1 MTEKEK
7 PRILYVK
14 HILETY
20 SDEEHTL
27 SLADIAARLAD
38 DYGITA
44 HRITLTRDI
53 KELSEYG
60 LDIVTVRSTQNR
72 YFVGTRLLEMP
83 ELRLLHDAIASS
95 KCLTDKKSD
104 ALTDKLAALC
114 SVHQAA
120 ALRNRVGTVCAD
132 KPQNEHVYYII
143 DAIYEAMHKGR
154 KIAFQYTEYTPAK
167 ELVLRGDGEQY
178 VLSPYACVWNGD
190 YYYVIGW
197 SDKRE
202 DMTAF
207 RVDRIAGCPTLCDE
221 AIVPPPAQLDMNE
234 HIKSMFHMFGGEIAT
249 VELLC
254 DNALMKTVIDR
265 FGADVQTA
273 IADDAHFKVSADV
286 MLSPTFYGWLFEFG
300 GKIRLVSP
308 ANAVAQY
315 KDMVKAAFENI

>member
-1 MTEKEK
+1 MTAYEK

-27 SLADIAARLAD
+27 SLNDIIKRLEQ
-38 DYGITA
+38 DYDLKA
-44 HRITLTRDI
+44 HRTTLTRDI
-53 KELSEYG
+53 NELIAYG
-60 LDIVTVRSTQNR
+60 MDIVTVRSTQNR

-104 ALTDKLAALC
+104 ALTEKLSALC
-114 SVHQAA
+114 SIHQAA
-120 ALRNRVGTVCAD
+120 TLRERIGSVCAD
-132 KPQNEHVYYII
+132 KPQNESIYYII
-143 DAIYEAMHKGR
+143 DAIYEAMQLGR
-154 KIAFQYTEYTPAK
+154 KIAFYYTEYTPAK

-202 DMTAF
+202 DITAF
-207 RVDRIAGCPTLCDE
+207 RVDRIAGCPTLCDG
-221 AIVPPPAQLDMNE
+221 AVVPPPAGLNIGDYT
-234 HIKSMFHMFGGEIAT
+234 KSLFHMYSGEAAT

-254 DNALMKTVIDR
+254 DNELMKTVIDR

-273 IADDAHFKVSADV
+273 IVDDAHFKVTADIS
-286 MLSPTFYGWLFEFG
+286 LSPTFYGWLFEFG
-300 GKIRLVSP
+300 GKIRLLSP
-308 ANAVAQY
+308 DKALAAY
-315 KDMVKAAFENI
+315 KAMVTAAFNNL